1 MMMDIDQ
8 AAQALGDAEIE
19 DYLRGFNQLKRGNLD
34 WKAMVRRDGVS
45 VFEADIVIQSAKG
58 ISGRRD
64 RRRLRYR
71 SRLRRF
77 TGDRRFRYFYELPRF
92 HVVDVAVY
100 RNVIGN

>member
-1 MMMDIDQ
+1 MI
-8 AAQALGDAEIE
+8 
-19 DYLRGFNQLKRGNLD
+19 
-34 WKAMVRRDGVS
+34 RRDGVS
-45 VFEADIVIQSAKG
+45 VFETDIVIQSAKG

-92 HVVDVAVY
+92 HVVDVAIY
-100 RNVIGN
+100 RNVIGNQWVLSDAHHIIDDALRIV